1 MLYHTL
7 LVRLLTYDWRSWCR
21 AMSTVGALLA
31 FLLVA
36 SAAAAGVLSSL
47 SADPM
52 ARIVAVSTSAA
63 SIWL

>member
-7 LVRLLTYDWRSWCR
+7 LVRSLRYDRRSWCR

-36 SAAAAGVLSSL
+36 SAAAAGVLPLAFSL
-47 SADPM
+47 S
-52 ARIVAVSTSAA
+52 RGTH
-63 SIWL
+63 